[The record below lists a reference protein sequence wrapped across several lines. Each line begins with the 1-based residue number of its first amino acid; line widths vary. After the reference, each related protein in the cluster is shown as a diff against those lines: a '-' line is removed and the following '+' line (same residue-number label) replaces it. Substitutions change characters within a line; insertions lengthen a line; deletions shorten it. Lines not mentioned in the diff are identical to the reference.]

1 MGLINSIRAARRK
14 SDAVNSL
21 YLMCVEQ
28 ARSPAFFTYLSIP
41 DTVDGRFDM
50 IIFHT
55 MLLIRRLRGEG
66 DAADET
72 SQAVLNLMFS
82 DMDRNLREMGVGDLS
97 VGKQV
102 KKMAKAFYGRAEAW
116 ETALDAGL
124 EELAAALVDS
134 IYRSVEASEAQ
145 IKALGAYAEAA
156 DKYLKGQTLDDLL
169 AGTLKFPA
177 VLAQSSAA

>member
-55 MLLIRRLRGEG
+55 MLLIRRLRG
-66 DAADET
+66 
-72 SQAVLNLMFS
+72 QAVLNLMFS